1 MEMGA
6 IALSGDVRAIPI
18 LRKGLSS
25 SNGLIQL
32 FCVQGLT
39 ILQDKD
45 SIKLIID
52 AARRLPRSEQWTI
65 GGYLLYFNDQ
75 AATAAGE
82 ESFVDKAQLEQ
93 MRQEIK
99 KNGRLK
105 PLWSGDPR

>member
-93 MRQEIK
+93 MRTGNKEKRTAQAFMA
-99 KNGRLK
+99 G
-105 PLWSGDPR
+105 